1 MENYKLTD
9 DLILSLEERLK
20 RLAAPSLPDQA
31 FWIERR
37 RVQIEMTA
45 LYKKLSGENLNV
57 EPEPEPDNTDI
68 QDKGQLGVVTGSV
81 DLMKN
86 LILTLKVAMKHE
98 SDADRILLSLEK
110 KGIELLPGYG
120 SLYKKVLEI
129 LKQIIQSDVVSMIKN
144 LHEGSSYMKK
154 FNRFIPAQPFLT
166 PAEAILMAECSEY
179 AYTGYT
185 NNAKVSPLKKQE
197 LPECLKKAQYDEITG
212 QLYLMNGLKVWL
224 GTCEDRIVIAFAGT
238 ELSKIGAVFT
248 DVHQLL
254 AADTM
259 YLYAVGLVSLFL
271 ETYPERRFYVTGHS
285 LGGGL
290 AQFAV
295 ISNISKA
302 HDRIKGIGFN
312 AAGLTMSTLTGLG
325 DSNMQLAMDSIV
337 HYCTMKD
344 PVSVFGALAGYRQIL
359 PKGASNGHSLEDVK
373 ECLKLL

>member
-9 DLILSLEERLK
+9 DLFLSLEERLE
-20 RLAAPSLPDQA
+20 RLAAASLPDQEY
-31 FWIERR
+31 WIERR
-37 RVQIEMTA
+37 RVQIEMRA
-45 LYKKLSGENLNV
+45 LYKKLSGEKLNV
-57 EPEPEPDNTDI
+57 EEEQEPDYTDM
-68 QDKGQLGVVTGSV
+68 QDKGPLGVVTGTV
-81 DLMKN
+81 DLVKN
-86 LILTLKVAMKHE
+86 LILNLKVAMKRE
-98 SDADRILLSLEK
+98 SDADQILLALEK
-110 KGIELLPGYG
+110 KGLELLPGYG
-120 SLYKKVLEI
+120 SLYKKALEV
-129 LKQIIQSDVVSMIKN
+129 LKQFVRSDVISMVRN
-144 LHEGSSYMKK
+144 LHEGSSYVKN
-154 FNRFIPAQPFLT
+154 FNPFIPAQPFLT

-185 NNAKVSPLKKQE
+185 YNAKVSTLKRQE
-197 LPECLKKAQYDEITG
+197 LPECLNKAQYDEITG
-212 QLYLMNGLKVWL
+212 QLYLMNGLKAWL

-238 ELSKIGAVFT
+238 ELSKIGAVLT

-259 YLYAVGLVSLFL
+259 YLYAVGLVNLFL

-290 AQFAV
+290 AQLAV

-312 AAGLTMSTLTGLG
+312 AAGLTMSTLAGLG
-325 DSNMQLAMDSIV
+325 DSNLQLAMDSIV

-344 PVSVFGALAGYRQIL
+344 PVSAFGALAGYRQIL
-359 PKGASNGHSLEDVK
+359 PKGPSNGHSLDDVR